1 VSQQSIVLI
10 KVRILKNNPFQR
22 ARRVGTVNNLPF
34 GKILKILL
42 IHVPGECKRVLE
54 ASNPDIRGETIIPEA
69 EQNIGF
75 QDTAWD

>member
-1 VSQQSIVLI
+1 
-10 KVRILKNNPFQR
+10 
-22 ARRVGTVNNLPF
+22 VGTVNNLPF

-42 IHVPGECKRVLE
+42 IHVPGKCKRVLE
-54 ASNPDIRGETIIPEA
+54 ASSPNIRGETIIPEA